1 VALSARPLRA
11 AYRLLRCG
19 LHIGRGM
26 AICALVFP
34 FIDAAQRM
42 AHVGRWNTRLLD
54 LLGITVRASGI
65 PNDGATLFVANHVSW
80 LDIPVIISVRSMRF
94 VSKSDVRAWPV
105 IGWLVACGGTLF
117 IERRS
122 RRDAQR
128 VVHLVADA
136 LRAGDRIAMFPEGTT
151 SDGHGVLPFHANLL
165 QAAIAAGVPVQA
177 ITLCFSDAD
186 ERISS
191 AAAYIGDMT
200 LMQSLWAVVSASDL
214 TAHVVVLPALS
225 PQGFERRPLAERL
238 RADISAQLE
247 RSADTPAIR

>member
-1 VALSARPLRA
+1 LSKRRLRA
-11 AYRLLRCG
+11 VYRLLRCG
-19 LHIGRGM
+19 LHIGRGV

-34 FIDAAQRM
+34 FINAAQRM
-42 AHVGRWNTRLLD
+42 AQVGRWNRRLLQ

-65 PNDGATLFVANHVSW
+65 PNDGATLFIANHVSW
-80 LDIPVIISVRSMRF
+80 IDIPAIISVRPMRF
-94 VSKSDVRAWPV
+94 VSKSDVRGWPV

-128 VVHLVADA
+128 VVHLVAEA
-136 LRAGDRIAMFPEGTT
+136 LLAGDQVAMFPEGTT

-165 QAAIAAGVPVQA
+165 QAAVATSVPVQA
-177 ITLCFSDAD
+177 IALRFSDAR
-186 ERISS
+186 EPVSA

-214 TAHVVVLPALS
+214 TAHVVVLPALPS
-225 PQGFERRPLAERL
+225 EGFERRPLAERL
-238 RADISAQLE
+238 RADVAAQLE
-247 RSADTPAIR
+247 RGAAEGAG

>member
-1 VALSARPLRA
+1 MSARRLRA

-19 LHIGRGM
+19 LHIGRGVV
-26 AICALVFP
+26 ICAVIFP
-34 FIDAAQRM
+34 FLDAAQRM
-42 AHVGRWNTRLLD
+42 AHVGRWNRRLLQV
-54 LLGITVRASGI
+54 LGITVRSSGNASE
-65 PNDGATLFVANHVSW
+65 GATLFIANHVSW
-80 LDIPVIISVRSMRF
+80 LDIPAIISVRPMRF

-128 VVHLVADA
+128 VVHLVAEA
-136 LRAGDRIAMFPEGTT
+136 LQAGDRIAMFPEGTT
-151 SDGHGVLPFHANLL
+151 SDGHGLLPFHANLL
-165 QAAIAAGVPVQA
+165 QAAIAADVPVQA
-177 ITLCFSDAD
+177 IALRFSDAS

-200 LMQSLWAVVSASDL
+200 LMQSMWAVVSASDL
-214 TAHVVVLPALS
+214 TVHVAVLPALS

-238 RADISAQLE
+238 RAQIAAQLDRHAVE
-247 RSADTPAIR
+247 DLG